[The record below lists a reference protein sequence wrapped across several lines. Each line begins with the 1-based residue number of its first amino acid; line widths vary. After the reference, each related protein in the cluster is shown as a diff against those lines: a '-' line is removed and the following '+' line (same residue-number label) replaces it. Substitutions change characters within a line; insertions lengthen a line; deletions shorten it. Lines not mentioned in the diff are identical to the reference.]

1 MTFSKLI
8 RQTHRWLGIALIGV
22 TILNVIAF
30 TMGHAI
36 EWLYYLPLLPLF
48 LSMISGLYMFVQ
60 PYLARRGSRAGGE
73 A

>member
-1 MTFSKLI
+1 MTFSTLI
-8 RQTHRWLGIALIGV
+8 RQTHRWLGITLIGV
-22 TILNVIAF
+22 TIVNVIAF
-30 TMGHAI
+30 SMGDAI

-48 LSMISGLYMFVQ
+48 LSMIGGLYMFVQ